1 MVILVSG
8 SRTLENSTFF
18 NKMMRDAVAII
29 QYSYVIGKSDIEL
42 IHGNANGVDTLA
54 DKFAKQN
61 NIKVKSF
68 DANWHDW
75 KDLPSHKVYIKSDL
89 KYGDYNALAG
99 MNRNYKMFE
108 YAGRNKGVLIAFWQN
123 KSKGTKNMIDTAK
136 RGNMPRLI
144 YNIDKNGFDYKLER
158 IGI

>member
-8 SRTLENSTFF
+8 SRTFENSTFF

-29 QYSYVIGKSDIEL
+29 QYVYVVGRNDIEL
-42 IHGNANGVDTLA
+42 VHGNGVDTLA

-61 NIKVKSF
+61 NIKVKPF
-68 DANWHDW
+68 DAKWNDW
-75 KDLPSHKVYIKSDL
+75 KSLPTHKVYIKHDL
-89 KYGDYNALAG
+89 KYGDYNAMAG
-99 MNRNYKMFE
+99 MNRNYEMFE
-108 YAGRNKGVLIAFWQN
+108 YAGRNNGVLVAFWQN
-123 KSKGTKNMIDTAK
+123 KSKGTKNMIDIAK